1 MNPMEFLGE
10 FQAEA
15 GEKLD
20 LIAGQLLKLERDP
33 SNLSPVREMFLAAH
47 TIKGGAAM
55 LRLTDV
61 EALAHALE
69 DLLSAFRDG
78 ARTLEG
84 GTADLLFQGLDQL
97 RQLIGAA
104 NEAAIGAEPDPRMAA
119 FADRL
124 RSTTDEPAA
133 APSATALQGS
143 GVILSAAKDPRR
155 GPSPLAG
162 TDPSQ
167 AQADTPPWKGAYPAG
182 GNASGGHAAPVAGS
196 YPAGGNAWAGYA
208 EGVGGPDSPG
218 GARAAAGTRVAPRAL
233 VVDDSPTV
241 RALHT
246 LLLERSGY
254 VVDAMSD
261 GQAALTAALQ
271 TPYAVVV
278 AGLQL
283 RGLSGFDLARALHG
297 QVPVVLLSADADAR
311 LAQQALQAG
320 ASALLPKSG
329 LHDER
334 LSATL
339 ASLSAA
345 RAA

>member
-1 MNPMEFLGE
+1 MEFLGE

-33 SNLSPVREMFLAAH
+33 SNLQPVREMFLAAH

-69 DLLSAFRDG
+69 DLLSSFRDG
-78 ARTLEG
+78 QRTVEG
-84 GTADLLFQGLDQL
+84 ATADLLFQGLDQL

-104 NEAAIGAEPDPRMAA
+104 NEAAIGAEPDPHMAA

-124 RSTTDEPAA
+124 RAAATGEPEPAPSVTVPHSA
-133 APSATALQGS
+133 A
-143 GVILSAAKDPRR
+143 VILSAAKDP
-155 GPSPLAG
+155 
-162 TDPSQ
+162 
-167 AQADTPPWKGAYPAG
+167 Y
-182 GNASGGHAAPVAGS
+182 V
-196 YPAGGNAWAGYA
+196 
-208 EGVGGPDSPG
+208 
-218 GARAAAGTRVAPRAL
+218 AAARDSGAATHTAPRAL

-246 LLLERSGY
+246 LLLERGGY
-254 VVDAMSD
+254 TVDTIGD

-283 RGLSGFDLARALHG
+283 RGLSGFDLARALHA
-297 QVPVVLLSADADAR
+297 QVPVVLLSADADAQ
-311 LAQQALQAG
+311 LAQQALRAG
-320 ASALLPKSG
+320 AVALLPKSG

-334 LSATL
+334 LGATL
-339 ASLSAA
+339 ASLTSA